1 MANFNDFKA
10 HGYEAVR
17 ELGANYAGGRI
28 TYLAR
33 KTDDQS
39 LVVIKQFQFAKSGS
53 TWDGHKAIEREI
65 AILKQLDHPNI
76 PKYLTTFE
84 TPDGS
89 CIVQQYIDARSLV
102 DVFKSQQLYTPEQ
115 VKDVISKLL
124 EVLVYLQKTFT
135 EPVIHR
141 DIKPAN
147 ILIDDYGN
155 PYLIDF
161 GGAKVNE
168 GEGGSTVAVGTLG
181 FMPPEQRILKFNQ
194 TTDVYSLGLT
204 IVCWLTKTEPSQM
217 DNIINPATNQ
227 VIGLMQQL
235 SSYSPRFISWI
246 EKVVQPDPRERYS
259 NAEEALES
267 FKPLYVKRVPKL
279 SASTSEL
286 KFTANK
292 LGERMSQTVTLQNDI
307 PETLLEGW
315 WEVAP
320 HTSDPPH
327 TPDRH
332 EWIAISPRKFNM
344 NKETISIIVDT
355 KQLMANS
362 LYQRKLLVH
371 TNCEQDTYEIG
382 LYAKTAPFPI
392 EIEQTLWVMPYYP
405 WLSILALL
413 LFLTATQVPSLYII
427 LFWLL
432 IVFVLLN
439 YALLVSVEKRTP
451 SWIGAYFWLSVFASL
466 LPSITLGRIDLPI
479 IVFVLLNLPIA
490 FLVVFQK
497 VKAKRLVKQYREGE
511 ENLIKP

>member
-1 MANFNDFKA
+1 MTNFNDFKS
-10 HGYEAVR
+10 HGYEAVK

-332 EWIAISPRKFNM
+332 EWIAISPRKFNT

-371 TNCEQDTYEIG
+371 TNCEHGVYELTLNAQTALLPIGRRHLPWLDLILLWMMSFIVPFFLFAILCFVGLILCLIG
-382 LYAKTAPFPI
+382 LILYGIFWI
-392 EIEQTLWVMPYYP
+392 VM
-405 WLSILALL
+405 
-413 LFLTATQVPSLYII
+413 I
-427 LFWLL
+427 LFGL
-432 IVFVLLN
+432 II
-439 YALLVSVEKRTP
+439 AGG
-451 SWIGAYFWLSVFASL
+451 ILSGFGS
-466 LPSITLGRIDLPI
+466 G
-479 IVFVLLNLPIA
+479 
-490 FLVVFQK
+490 
-497 VKAKRLVKQYREGE
+497 
-511 ENLIKP
+511 